1 MLETFKKNFF
11 DIEAHEWPRALSL
24 SLFFFLVIAVFWVL
38 KPIKKGALI
47 DFYRLQDFQLLGM
60 DFGGAEAEQLA
71 KVLNMIVVYGI
82 VVLITV
88 LINKL
93 KRQHVIYLFCGALS
107 LLLVYFAFAMQTPDA
122 ADVWLFYIFG
132 DIFNSIMVGL
142 FWAFSNDVNSPNQSK
157 RLYGIIGFGGVL
169 GGAVGAQF
177 VRTYVTQANVG
188 RQGLILSCLLAMGII
203 AIIVYFVNKNAQQ
216 DQPEE
221 SEKKDKAKVNAATE
235 GAKLVFKSRYL
246 LAVMGIIGLYEIV
259 SNIVEFQFSATV
271 ESSGMEG
278 TEIDAFF
285 GLWGWLISGISI
297 LAQLFLTPFLM
308 NRKSIGAALFVLPI
322 VDLILS
328 GGFLIMPG
336 LYMAMLLSASDN
348 GFNYSINQ
356 SAKESLYTPTSR
368 DVKYKAKAF
377 IDMFIQRFAKVL
389 AVVLNLVFA
398 AYVGISGVR
407 WLAIASI
414 VVLLVWLY
422 VVKYV
427 AEQYKQRVTTKTG
440 ASSPPPN

>member
-1 MLETFKKNFF
+1 MLDSFKKNFF
-11 DIEAHEWPRALSL
+11 DIRAHEWPRALSL

-47 DFYRLQDFQLLGM
+47 DFYRIHDFQLLGM
-60 DFGGAEAEQLA
+60 SFGGAEAEQLA
-71 KVLNMIVVYGI
+71 KVLNMLVVYAV
-82 VVLITV
+82 VVLVTV

-93 KRQHVIYLFCGALS
+93 KRQQVIYFFCGALS
-107 LLLVYFAFAMQTPDA
+107 MLLIYFAYAMQTPGA
-122 ADVWLFYIFG
+122 ANVWLFYIFG

-142 FWAFSNDVNSPNQSK
+142 FWAFSNDVNKPNQSK

-203 AIIVYFVNKNAQQ
+203 AAIVYFVNKNADQ
-216 DQPEE
+216 DQPKE
-221 SEKKDKAKVNAATE
+221 SEEKEKKKVNAALE
-235 GAKLVFKSRYL
+235 GAQLVFRSKYL

-271 ESSGMEG
+271 ENSGMEG

-297 LAQLFLTPFLM
+297 VAQLFLTPFLM
-308 NRKSIGAALFVLPI
+308 NRKSIGAALFVLPV
-322 VDLILS
+322 VDLVLS

-389 AVVLNLVFA
+389 AVALNLVFA

-407 WLAIASI
+407 WLALASI
-414 VVLLVWLY
+414 LVLVAWLY

-427 AEQYKQRVTTKTG
+427 SDQYKVKAAAP
-440 ASSPPPN
+440 ASQS